1 VKLFVAGA
9 TGVVGRRVVPLL
21 LNRGHQ
27 ATALSHSSRKASAL
41 RRLGVRPIC
50 VSLFDTTALQHA
62 ISGHEVVVNL
72 ATHIPKS
79 ALAIRWRPAWR
90 ENDRI
95 RTIGAA
101 NLVDAAIAGGVRHFI
116 QESFAPAY
124 PDRGTDWIAEDT
136 PIAPVRDN
144 RTIADAEQSAQRFT
158 ESGRCGVVL
167 RFGQFYGPDALQT
180 EIMIKLVRHGWAPLP
195 GRAEAFVSSVSHD
208 DAAAAV
214 IAALSASAG
223 AYNVV
228 DNEPLRHREYFDSLA
243 AVLGVKPPKL
253 PAVWMTP
260 LFGTLGEMLARSLRV
275 SNRKLRQATGWAPK
289 YPSVREGWRA
299 VLESQARHATEYS

>member
-1 VKLFVAGA
+1 MKLFVAGA
-9 TGVVGRRVVPLL
+9 TGVVGRRVVPVLL
-21 LNRGHQ
+21 DRGHEV
-27 ATALSHSSRKASAL
+27 TALGHSPRKLSAL
-41 RRLGVRPIC
+41 VRLGARPIC
-50 VSLFDTTALQHA
+50 VSLFDSTALRGA
-62 ISGHEVVVNL
+62 ISGHEIVINL

-79 ALAIRWRPAWR
+79 SLAIRWRPAWR

-95 RTIGAA
+95 RSIGAA
-101 NLVDAAIAGGVRHFI
+101 NLVDAAIAGGAQRFI
-116 QESFAPAY
+116 QESFAPTY
-124 PDRGTDWIAEDT
+124 PDRGSDWIAEDT
-136 PIAPVRDN
+136 PIAPVRYN
-144 RTIADAEQSAQRFT
+144 RTVADAEQSAQRFT

-180 EIMIKLVRHGWAPLP
+180 EIMIKLVQHGWAPLP

-208 DAAAAV
+208 DAAGAV
-214 IAALSASAG
+214 LAALSASAG

-243 AVLGVKPPKL
+243 AVLGVRQPKL

-260 LFGTLGEMLARSLRV
+260 LFGSLGKMLARSLRV
-275 SNRKLRQATGWAPK
+275 SNRKLKQETGWALR

-299 VLESQARHATEYS
+299 VLESQVRHEGEYS